1 MVDLTAPNG
10 SASTIEANSN
20 PPSSNAHHTNGL
32 LGDAESP
39 VLHMKRAPA
48 DHSAYGE
55 GDPRGNIGVL
65 SRETYGMMSSPAAQH
80 MELPHD
86 QGGGGQRWAGSG
98 MRPLNSGPNATSGQ
112 PGGSG
117 RQDAARAPMTQRSGL
132 GTISVGNGLFGV
144 R

>member
-48 DHSAYGE
+48 DHSAYGD
-55 GDPRGNIGVL
+55 GPGSDPRGNMGVL

-80 MELPHD
+80 MDLPHEH
-86 QGGGGQRWAGSG
+86 GGQRWVGGG
-98 MRPLNSGPNATSGQ
+98 MRPMNSAPNPAPGQ
-112 PGGSG
+112 PGSA
-117 RQDAARAPMTQRSGL
+117 RPDAARAPIPQRNGL
-132 GTISVGNGLFGV
+132 GTISVGSGLFG